1 MAGTPTRCGYCGRQT
16 VTRAGRCPSC
26 GQAKRPPVTMPP
38 PRPPSIWREFGAQI
52 AAVVVTV
59 LLVITAIAIGAQV
72 LLFLA
77 ILVLCAIVVLIVVG
91 NGIL

>member
-1 MAGTPTRCGYCGRQT
+1 MAGMPTRCGYCGGQT
-16 VTRAGRCPSC
+16 VTRAGRCPNC
-26 GQAKRPPVTMPP
+26 GQAKRPPVTMAPP
-38 PRPPSIWREFGAQI
+38 PPPSVWRRFGAQI
-52 AAVVVTV
+52 GAVVVTV